1 MAARRKLTHSE
12 LVRSIRFMIAAE
24 FEAIQL
30 YEQLA
35 ESTDNELARKV
46 LLDITT
52 EEKEHVGEFRHLL
65 MLIAPG
71 DEPDYEEGVHEAEG
85 YLAPIVEACGD
96 HCCCG
101 DSCDCDEHHDCGCH
115 SGNTGDQKPAE
126 CCGSEGSCNTHPK
139 EDSKAP
145 ECD

>member
-35 ESTDNELARKV
+35 ESTDNELAHKV
-46 LLDITT
+46 LMDITK

-65 MLIAPG
+65 MLLAPD
-71 DEPDYEEGVHEAEG
+71 DEPDYEEGVHEAEN
-85 YLAPIVEACGD
+85 YLAPVLEAGGGSCHCGED
-96 HCCCG
+96 CHCSE
-101 DSCDCDEHHDCGCH
+101 DAEPCGCH
-115 SGNTGDQKPAE
+115 GSAPATA
-126 CCGSEGSCNTHPK
+126 CNRPPEGGVRK
-139 EDSKAP
+139 
-145 ECD
+145 

>member
-46 LLDITT
+46 LLDITK

-65 MLIAPG
+65 MLLAPD
-71 DEPDYEEGVHEAEG
+71 DEPDYEEGVHEAED
-85 YLAPIVEACGD
+85 YLAPIIEAGGG

-101 DSCDCDEHHDCGCH
+101 DECGCDEQHDCGCH
-115 SGNTGDQKPAE
+115 SGNTGGQHPE
-126 CCGSEGSCNTHPK
+126 CCGAEGSCNTHPQK
-139 EDSKAP
+139 SAAEGSKH
-145 ECD
+145 D